1 MLTKEE
7 LLKKLANKYDDWYN
21 MAMSFDISSE
31 QAKEIVQEMFVRI
44 FDYVK
49 DPQKIMYNDTEVNNF
64 YIYITL
70 RNLYYAN
77 IHTSCKKNPIVFS
90 TDKIT
95 DDDFKGMYENSLDSI
110 EEKEKE
116 EALFKRVEALVE
128 DWYWYDKGI
137 FNLYYHRGMSMR
149 DIARETKI
157 SLSSIFNTLK
167 NAKEAIRKEIT
178 GD

>member
-7 LLKKLANKYDDWYN
+7 LLQKLADKYDDWFN
-21 MAMSFDISSE
+21 MASSFRIGKSE
-31 QAKEIVQEMFVRI
+31 AEELVQEMFVRI

-49 DPQKIMYNDTEVNNF
+49 DPQKIMYNKDEVNTF

-77 IHTSCKKNPIVFS
+77 VHTSGRKNQIIFP

-95 DDDFKGMYENSLDSI
+95 DDNFQGIYEDSMDTI
-110 EEKEKE
+110 ETKTELEEKLERI
-116 EALFKRVEALVE
+116 EAIVN
-128 DWYWYDKGI
+128 DWYWYDRGI
-137 FNLYYHRGMSMR
+137 FNLYYKKGMSMR
-149 DIARETKI
+149 EIAKETKI

-167 NAKEAIRKEIT
+167 NAKEVVRKKT
-178 GD
+178 SRD

>member
-7 LLKKLANKYDDWYN
+7 LLQKLANKYDDWFN
-21 MAMSFDISSE
+21 MAYSFKISKE
-31 QAKEIVQEMFVRI
+31 QARELVQEMFVRI

-49 DPQKIMYNDTEVNNF
+49 DPQKIMYNDTEVNTF

-77 IHTSCKKNPIVFS
+77 IHTSRKKNPIVHS
-90 TDKIT
+90 TDSIT
-95 DDDFKGMYENSLDSI
+95 DDNFKGMYEDSLDYI
-110 EEKEKE
+110 EEKKE
-116 EALFKRVEALVE
+116 AEELFERVENLVE

-137 FNLYYHRGMSMR
+137 FNLYYHKGMSMR
-149 DIARETKI
+149 RIAKETKI

-167 NAKEAIRKEIT
+167 NAKEAIRKEFAR
-178 GD
+178 D

>member
-7 LLKKLANKYDDWYN
+7 LLQKLANKYDDWNN
-21 MAMSFDISSE
+21 MALSFGISDE
-31 QAKEIVQEMFVRI
+31 QARELVQEMFIRI

-49 DPQKIMYNDTEVNNF
+49 DPQKIMYNKTEVNTF

-77 IHTSCKKNPIVFS
+77 IHTSGKKNPIVHS
-90 TDKIT
+90 TDEIT
-95 DDDFKGMYENSLDSI
+95 DDNYKGMYEDSLDSI
-110 EEKEKE
+110 KDKKES
-116 EALFKRVEALVE
+116 EALFERVENLVE

-137 FNLYYHRGMSMR
+137 FNLHYHKGMSMR
-149 DIARETKI
+149 QIAKETKI

-167 NAKEAIRKEIT
+167 NAKEAIKKEIT
-178 GD
+178 RD

>member
-7 LLKKLANKYDDWYN
+7 LLEKLANKYDDWYN

-31 QAKEIVQEMFVRI
+31 QAKELVQEMFVRI

-49 DPQKIMYNDTEVNNF
+49 EPQKIMYNDTEVNTF

-77 IHTSCKKNPIVFS
+77 THTSCKKNPIVFS

-95 DDDFKGMYENSLDSI
+95 DDNFEGMYEDSLDSI
-110 EEKEKE
+110 EEKKKE
-116 EALFKRVEALVE
+116 EELFKRVETLVK

-167 NAKEAIRKEIT
+167 NAKEVIRKEIT
-178 GD
+178 RD

>member
-1 MLTKEE
+1 
-7 LLKKLANKYDDWYN
+7 
-21 MAMSFDISSE
+21 
-31 QAKEIVQEMFVRI
+31 
-44 FDYVK
+44 
-49 DPQKIMYNDTEVNNF
+49 
-64 YIYITL
+64 
-70 RNLYYAN
+70 
-77 IHTSCKKNPIVFS
+77 
-90 TDKIT
+90 
-95 DDDFKGMYENSLDSI
+95 MYEDSLDSI

-116 EALFKRVEALVE
+116 EALFKRVETLVE

>member
-7 LLKKLANKYDDWYN
+7 LLGKLADKYDDWYN

-31 QAKEIVQEMFVRI
+31 QAKELVQEMFVRI

-49 DPQKIMYNDTEVNNF
+49 EPQKIMYNDTEVNTF

-77 IHTSCKKNPIVFS
+77 IHTSRKKNPIVHS
-90 TDKIT
+90 TDEIT
-95 DDDFKGMYENSLDSI
+95 DVNFKGMYEDSLENI
-110 EEKEKE
+110 EEKKE
-116 EALFKRVEALVE
+116 AEALFERVENLVE

-137 FNLYYHRGMSMR
+137 FSLYYHKGMSMR
-149 DIARETKI
+149 HIARATKI

-167 NAKEAIRKEIT
+167 NAKEAIRQEFAR
-178 GD
+178 D

>member
-7 LLKKLANKYDDWYN
+7 LLQKLADKYEDWFN
-21 MAMSFDISSE
+21 MAYSFGISE
-31 QAKEIVQEMFVRI
+31 AQARELVQEMFIRI

-49 DPQKIMYNDTEVNNF
+49 DPQKIMYNETEVNTF

-77 IHTSCKKNPIVFS
+77 IHTSCKKNPIVHS
-90 TDKIT
+90 TDEIT
-95 DDDFKGMYENSLDSI
+95 DSNFKGMYEDSVDNI
-110 EEKEKE
+110 EAKEEE
-116 EALFKRVEALVE
+116 EALFERVENLVE

-137 FNLYYHRGMSMR
+137 FNLYYHKGMSMR
-149 DIARETKI
+149 QIAKETKI

-167 NAKEAIRKEIT
+167 NAKEAIKKEFAR
-178 GD
+178 D